1 MQRRGQSSLFGFG
14 SCDARSGEG
23 IRALEDLIQ
32 VLFELVENRV
42 ACLSGDGLDLLE
54 HDLSVDFGHGT
65 GQIEVRLAC
74 GVDGLRFLRLAC
86 DGTTGERCALR
97 RGLLADRGDQGEK

>member
-1 MQRRGQSSLFGFG
+1 MIVAKSETQAERFEPEGFVQRHGQSSLFGFG

-42 ACLSGDGLDLLE
+42 ACLSGE
-54 HDLSVDFGHGT
+54 
-65 GQIEVRLAC
+65 A
-74 GVDGLRFLRLAC
+74 
-86 DGTTGERCALR
+86 
-97 RGLLADRGDQGEK
+97 